1 LSRAFGKRPLRAR
14 SLKRGHRT
22 QPLAPTGWR
31 ANYDCV
37 RYGWTTGVHCV
48 ATCGV
53 LIAACWLLGHGALGL
68 AGMITA
74 MTIGLAERYMI
85 RPNQRWLAAAL
96 SLVAV
101 VAASTASW

>member
-1 LSRAFGKRPLRAR
+1 M
-14 SLKRGHRT
+14 
-22 QPLAPTGWR
+22 
-31 ANYDCV
+31 

-53 LIAACWLLGHGALGL
+53 LIVACWLLGHGALGL